1 MSEQLTRRVA
11 MCLMAH
17 PDDCEILAAGT
28 LALLAARGWEVH
40 IATMSPG
47 DCGSMDLGPEAIAAV
62 RRAEGAAGAAVIGG
76 TYHCL
81 ESRDLYIMFD
91 EPTLR
96 RTTSLMR
103 QIAPTLVITNSL
115 VDYMVDHEMAGKLAR
130 SATFGYPIPN
140 TVTGAVPEGA
150 QVPWLYYADP
160 LEGLDPYGQMV
171 QPTTYVDITTSID
184 TKTEMLCA
192 HASQREW
199 LRAHHGIDQYVIAM
213 RSWAERRGAEVGRPL
228 AEGFRQHKGH
238 AYPRECLL
246 TAELGA
252 DMVISRA

>member
-1 MSEQLTRRVA
+1 MSGASERRVA

-28 LALLAARGWEVH
+28 LAHLARRGWEVH

-47 DCGSMDLGPEAIAAV
+47 DCGSADLGPEAISAI
-62 RRAEGAAGAAVIGG
+62 RRAEGAAGAAIIGA

-96 RTTSLMR
+96 RVCSLMR
-103 QIAPTLVITNSL
+103 AIAPSLVITNSPD
-115 VDYMVDHEMAGKLAR
+115 DYMVDHEMASKLAR

-140 TVTGAVPEGA
+140 VVPGAILPGSGI
-150 QVPWLYYADP
+150 PHLYYADA
-160 LEGLDPYGQMV
+160 LEGKDILGRPITPGL
-171 QPTTYVDITTSID
+171 YVDIAETLD

-199 LRAHHGIDQYVIAM
+199 LRAHHGMDQYVVSMKA
-213 RSWAERRGAEVGRPL
+213 WASKRGRECGLAT
-228 AEGFRQHKGH
+228 AEGFRQHLGH
-238 AYPRECLL
+238 AYPQDCLL
-246 TAELGA
+246 ARELG
-252 DMVISRA
+252 DSVVRL